1 LVGVELAP
9 DGLDEKAQDAS
20 PLPRRIPAERQAKG
34 AETMSEPRRD
44 SKWWGW
50 GDPAVEPELDGE
62 ALATLRERVGELE
75 AWPLA
80 AELERFELPA
90 AEALPKAL
98 IEAVGEANVFTGTAD
113 RVRHATGCGYA
124 DLARLRGGRL
134 EAAPDAVLVLP
145 DVDAV
150 GRVLEVCAME
160 GIAVVPFGG
169 GTSVVGGV
177 APLRGA
183 HGRLISL
190 DLARLRAIEVDRRS
204 LTARLGAGLRGPE
217 AEAALNAEGVVL
229 GHFPQSFEYA
239 TIGGF
244 AATRSAG
251 QASSGYGRFD
261 ALVSSVRL
269 VAPAGDLRTLETP
282 HTAAGPS
289 LRELVVGS
297 EGAFGVI
304 PDVTVRVR
312 PQPERRRY
320 EAWMAEDFEAGTEIV
335 RTLAQGPGL
344 PDVIRVSDEEE
355 TEVSLALSGPRGL
368 TGRAFGGYLG
378 LRGRRG
384 GSLIVVG
391 LEGEEESI
399 ARRRALTVRALRRG
413 GAAYLG
419 QAAGRSWEHGRFQG
433 PYLRDTLMGMG
444 AMVETLETS
453 HTWSRLREL
462 HIAVGA
468 AIRASL
474 EGQGTPGLV
483 FCHLSHA
490 YADGASLYFTF
501 ISRARRGGE
510 IEQWQAVKRAASEAI
525 VATGGTITHHHAVG
539 RDHAPYMRAE
549 IGDTGLDI
557 LRAVKEQ
564 LDPVG
569 IMNPGKLSG

>member
-1 LVGVELAP
+1 MDSNKRWEAHNDPLWRVGWNMYDKLATAA
-9 DGLDEKAQDAS
+9 L
-20 PLPRRIPAERQAKG
+20 
-34 AETMSEPRRD
+34 MSTPRRD
-44 SKWWGW
+44 SRWWGW
-50 GDPAVEPELDGE
+50 GNTSIEPELDGE
-62 ALATLRERVGELE
+62 ALGTLRERVGELE
-75 AWPLA
+75 PWPLA

-90 AEALPKAL
+90 AEPLPASL
-98 IEAVGEANVFTGTAD
+98 IEAVGETNVFDSTED

-134 EAAPDAVLVLP
+134 DAAPDAVLLP
-145 DVDAV
+145 GDTDAV
-150 GRVLEVCAME
+150 QRVLEICAAE
-160 GIAVVPFGG
+160 GIAVVPYGG

-177 APLRGA
+177 EPLRGS
-183 HGRLISL
+183 HSRLVSL
-190 DLARLRAIEVDRRS
+190 DLARLQDVEVDERS

-217 AEAALNAEGVVL
+217 AEAALNARGVVL

-269 VAPAGDLRTLETP
+269 IAPAGDLRTLETP

-289 LRELVVGS
+289 LREVVIGS
-297 EGAFGVI
+297 EGTFGAI

-312 PQPERRRY
+312 PKPRVRRY
-320 EAWMAEDFEAGTEIV
+320 EAWISESFEAGGEIV
-335 RTLAQGPGL
+335 RALAQGPGL

-368 TGRAFGGYLG
+368 TGRAFDGYLG
-378 LRGRRG
+378 LRRRRG
-384 GSLIVVG
+384 GCLIVVG
-391 LEGEEESI
+391 LEGDEESV
-399 ARRRALTVRALRRG
+399 ARRRALAVRALRRG

-419 QAAGRSWEHGRFQG
+419 QSAGRSWEHGRFQG

-453 HTWSRLREL
+453 HTWTRLGEL
-462 HIAVGA
+462 HAAVGG
-468 AIRASL
+468 AIRDSL
-474 EGQGTPGLV
+474 AGQGTPGLA

-501 ISRARRGGE
+501 ISRAKRGAE
-510 IEQWQAVKRAASEAI
+510 IEQWATVKRAACEAI

-539 RDHAPYMRAE
+539 RDHAPYMKAE
-549 IGDTGLDI
+549 VGETGLDV

-564 LDPVG
+564 LDPSG
-569 IMNPGKLSG
+569 IMNPGKLIPAN